1 MARDANSVLN
11 ELDDQQVKVI
21 ETTYNQIK
29 VLDEEK
35 KSIAEDIRDEK
46 QKASKET
53 GVAVKDMNSIFKL
66 LKMRESGFDPRVYDN
81 VINKILGE

>member
-1 MARDANSVLN
+1 MASNASVVLN

-29 VLDEEK
+29 VLEEEK

-66 LKMRESGFDPRVYDN
+66 LKMREKGFDPKLYDN

>member
-1 MARDANSVLN
+1 MASNASVVLN

-29 VLDEEK
+29 VLEEEK

-66 LKMRESGFDPRVYDN
+66 LKMREKGFDQKLYDN